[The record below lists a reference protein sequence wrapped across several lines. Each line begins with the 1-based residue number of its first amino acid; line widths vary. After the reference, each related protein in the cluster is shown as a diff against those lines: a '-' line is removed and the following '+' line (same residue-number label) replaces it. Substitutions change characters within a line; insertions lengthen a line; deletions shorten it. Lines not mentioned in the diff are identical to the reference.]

1 MAGLALVVGD
11 VLVQVVEPRAAAGD
25 DQSVRQ
31 NACAVVVRE
40 VLAHDG
46 LVDLDSV
53 RYIKEGS
60 AREERRMKG
69 GEAIA
74 VAVHKGEQSGLDQLR
89 VLHRRHA
96 KRLEDHAGGQACRA
110 LELEAVEVLQL

>member
-11 VLVQVVEPRAAAGD
+11 VLVQVVAARAAAGD

-31 NACAVVVRE
+31 NACAVVMRE
-40 VLAHDG
+40 VLAQDG

-60 AREERRMKG
+60 AREERRVEG

-74 VAVHKGEQSGLDQLR
+74 VAVHKGEQSGFDPLR
-89 VLHRRHA
+89 ELYRRLA
-96 KRLEDHAGGQACRA
+96 ERLEDCAEG
-110 LELEAVEVLQL
+110 